1 MHFQIKNN
9 QVFFRDFDLS
19 EYMTIK
25 EINVNVE
32 DNEAFVTAEFKA
44 DVDIKVNGFM
54 ACMVEDMNEDNKID
68 LIEHLKGIM

>member
-1 MHFQIKNN
+1 MQFKINNN

-25 EINVNVE
+25 EVNVNTE

-44 DVDIKVNGFM
+44 SVDIKSNGFM
-54 ACMVEDMNEDNKID
+54 ACMVADMSEENRAD
-68 LIEHLKGIM
+68 LMAELESLR